1 MFVDIPLEL
10 ICIYK
15 IVNYKSSYIIGFK
28 DLDSNTTLRV
38 GTYISCATLKIY
50 IEESLWLN
58 YILDEQK
65 GCCYCYCW
73 NDITYTIKVC
83 DSFIILDLFN
93 LIINEINT
101 YNKATSYKFG
111 YEDSFKGRCNN
122 IANLLNRYVYF

>member
-38 GTYISCATLKIY
+38 GAYISCATLKIY

-65 GCCYCYCW
+65 GCCYCYSW

-93 LIINEINT
+93 LIMDEINT
-101 YNKATSYKFG
+101 YNKATNYKFG
-111 YEDSFKGRCNN
+111 YEDSFKKRCNN
-122 IANLLNRYVYF
+122 VGNLLNTYVYF

>member
-28 DLDSNTTLRV
+28 DLDSSTTLNV

-58 YILDEQK
+58 YILDEQE
-65 GCCYCYCW
+65 GCCYCW
-73 NDITYTIKVC
+73 NDITYTTIKVC
-83 DSFIILDLFN
+83 DSFMILDLFN
-93 LIINEINT
+93 LIMNEINT

-111 YEDSFKGRCNN
+111 YEDSFKRRCNN
-122 IANLLNRYVYF
+122 AANLLNRYVYF